1 MNSNNQRTLA
11 QIFRHPM
18 THNLTWRDA
27 ISLFEHLGQVEQEH
41 NGNLRVTINS
51 QLTVFHGVA
60 ASDVASPDQVNQ
72 MRSLLREHESHRE
85 RQSGRLLLVLNFH
98 EGRIFDLADEDAEPI
113 SVVPLDPDGTK
124 SHVHPTKHED
134 SGRNVQPNHDAYF
147 EAVAV
152 PLEGAKEVIVFGSGE
167 GASGAMLQFLPWLE
181 QAHPATHQVV
191 SRSET
196 VDQSHL
202 SNGELRA
209 KALVSQVS

>member
-1 MNSNNQRTLA
+1 MTSNNQRTLA

-41 NGNLRVTINS
+41 NGNLKVTINS
-51 QLTVFHGVA
+51 QLTVFHGVS
-60 ASDVASPDQVNQ
+60 ASDVAGPDQVNQ
-72 MRSLLREHESHRE
+72 MRHLLREHESHDE
-85 RQSGRLLLVLNFH
+85 RQNGRLLLVLNFH
-98 EGRIFDLADEDAEPI
+98 EGRIFNLAVETAEPI
-113 SVVPLDPDGTK
+113 VVQPLDPDGTK
-124 SHVHPTKHED
+124 AHVHSNKHED
-134 SGRNVQPNHDAYF
+134 SGRNVQPNHDAFF
-147 EAVAV
+147 EAVSV

-181 QAHPATHQVV
+181 QAHPATHKVV

-196 VDQSHL
+196 VDQSHM

-209 KALVSQVS
+209 KALAQPNA